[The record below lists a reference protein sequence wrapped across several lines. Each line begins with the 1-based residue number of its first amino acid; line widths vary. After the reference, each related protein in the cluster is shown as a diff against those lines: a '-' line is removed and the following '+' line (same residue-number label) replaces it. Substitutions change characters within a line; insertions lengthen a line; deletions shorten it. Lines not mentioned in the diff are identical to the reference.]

1 MSTTENKTSKKVS
14 INQKMQQLDEAVE
27 WFYGEDFE
35 LDQAVARYES
45 AIKTAQGIKQDLVKL
60 KNKVEVIGDFTKS

>member
-1 MSTTENKTSKKVS
+1 MSKSENKVS
-14 INQKMQQLDEAVE
+14 ISKKMAQLDESVE

-35 LDQAVARYES
+35 LDQAVAKYES
-45 AIKTAQGIKQDLVKL
+45 AIKTATEIKEDLANL